1 MRFLHFMGE
10 GGWAMWFV
18 LPLGLVTLAVAT
30 AFAREP
36 GPKRRDA
43 VRSLSL
49 ATSFVIMSALALNLA
64 AVGSK
69 VPNIP
74 ELANHPRLELIVMQ
88 GIAESLAPAI
98 LGFALLSLAWL
109 IAAIGDRRP
118 SRALPER

>member
-18 LPLGLVTLAVAT
+18 LALGLATLALAA

-36 GPKRRDA
+36 GPKRRQA

-49 ATSFVIMSALALNLA
+49 ATSFGIMSSVALNLA

-69 VPNIP
+69 VPSIP
-74 ELANHPRLELIVMQ
+74 ELANHPRIELIVMT
-88 GIAESLAPAI
+88 GVAESLAPAI
-98 LGFALLSLAWL
+98 LGFALLSFGWLVVAFGERRAPTLAQ
-109 IAAIGDRRP
+109 G
-118 SRALPER
+118 